1 MPEPQVLTRAGKRP
15 VVYLVAVLMAVS
27 VALAGFSIWEDTVPS
42 TSYFIRAEVV
52 RSQQA
57 DSPAE
62 RVVELQWS
70 DPDGAEHSQVLV
82 VSAGDIE
89 DGRVPLYVEEQ
100 SGGLAFVV
108 EEEPASDAGGV
119 FPVVL
124 IVAAAALFAL
134 AVVES
139 LYGFGLIP
147 DRRGGTES
155 TSEERG
161 FYWRS

>member
-1 MPEPQVLTRAGKRP
+1 MPEPQVLTWAGKRP
-15 VVYLVAVLMAVS
+15 VVYLVAVLVAVS
-27 VALAGFSIWEDTVPS
+27 VALAGFFIWESTVPS
-42 TSYFIRAEVV
+42 TSYYTRAEVV

-70 DPDGAEHSQVLV
+70 DPDGGEHSQVLV

-89 DGRVPLYVEEQ
+89 DGRVPLHVEEQ
-100 SGGLAFVV
+100 PGGLVFVV
-108 EEEPASDAGGV
+108 EEKPASNAGDV
-119 FPVVL
+119 FP
-124 IVAAAALFAL
+124 
-134 AVVES
+134 VVES